1 MVLLYKFLTNL
12 FYPIII
18 LIIFSRKFLKK
29 EDSNRYREKIF
40 SSNFNSIKKKNKLI
54 WFHAASIGELKS
66 ILPII
71 YHLNQSRPN
80 LEFLIT
86 TVTLS
91 SGNLAKKEIERF
103 DNVYHRF
110 FPIDVNFLIDK
121 FLKEWDPDIVFLVDS
136 EIWPNLILNINKKK
150 IPLAIINARITKKT
164 FRKWMLIPK
173 TAKLIF
179 SSFDL
184 CLTSNI
190 ETKKFLSQLNAKNI
204 FYEGNIKLI
213 NYAFSD
219 YKNSFKSDGLGK
231 NKLWL
236 AASTHS
242 GEELFCIETH
252 IKLRKKLNDVVTI
265 IAPRHI
271 NRVSEI
277 KELCNKK
284 KINSKIINHD
294 EEISNDYEVYIINYF
309 GALSKYYKFAK
320 SVFIGKSL
328 IKKLKDDSGQNP
340 IDAAKSGCKIYHGP
354 YVYNFEEIYQI
365 LKENGVSKIINTVDD
380 LVDYLY
386 LDLNN
391 SNVHNNKISSK
402 LNNLGEQTLFATM
415 KNINKFL
422 LNEFN

>member
-18 LIIFSRKFLKK
+18 LIIFSRKFFKK
-29 EDSNRYREKIF
+29 EDIKRYKEKIF
-40 SSNFNSIKKKNKLI
+40 SSNFNSIKKKNNLI

-71 YHLNQSRPN
+71 HHLDKSQPD

-103 DNVYHRF
+103 NNVYHRF
-110 FPIDVNFLIDK
+110 FPVDVNFLIEK
-121 FLKEWDPDIVFLVDS
+121 FLKEWNPDIIFLVDS

-164 FRKWMLIPK
+164 FQKWMLIPK

-184 CLTSNI
+184 CLTSNL
-190 ETKKFLSQLNAKNI
+190 ETKNFLSQLNAKNI

-213 NYAFSD
+213 NYAFSNHK
-219 YKNSFKSDGLGK
+219 KNFKNEVLGK
-231 NKLWL
+231 NKFWL

-242 GEELFCIETH
+242 SEELFCLETH
-252 IKLRKKLNDVVTI
+252 IKLRKKLNNVTTI

-271 NRVSEI
+271 NRVGDI
-277 KELCNKK
+277 KKLCNEK
-284 KINSKIINHD
+284 KINSKVINHD
-294 EEISNDYEVYIINYF
+294 EEISDDCEVYIINYF
-309 GALSKYYKFAK
+309 GALSKYYEYAK

-328 IKKLKDDSGQNP
+328 IKKLKEDSGQNP

-365 LKENGVSKIINTVDD
+365 LKENGVSKTINDVDD
-380 LVDYLY
+380 LVEYLY
-386 LDLNN
+386 LDFNN
-391 SNVHNNKISSK
+391 SNEHNNKILSK
-402 LNNLGEQTLFATM
+402 LNSLGEKTLFATM
-415 KNINKFL
+415 KNINKYL